1 MIDVKQIGKPKNG
14 GGGVS
19 VSSGGGYVG
28 GVAEEAKHAAKADKA
43 TFAEQAEYANR
54 SGYASRS
61 AYADLAYDLAEDSPA
76 TKRFLSRIADDV
88 AEGRITFQ
96 KGLEAAARSSFAAG
110 LEAAAES
117 LFSGGAVFGKDGF
130 ASGMTGYGAKIGA
143 DGNGEMRGLT
153 LWEWLQVPELRYN
166 RVEVYLGIR
175 WNTPGAG
182 IILECT
188 PDTAD
193 DGTPLATGTVRLKL
207 EDGEPGAVAVDDICM
222 GIYHFGDDRD
232 AAEDSD
238 DSQGNFA
245 FAGFATAYFRITGVS
260 GDNND
265 TFTYSLRPGFTV
277 HPQPQMHFSAYG
289 NFTNADRQASLY
301 QTRSYI
307 RMLIGQNTWETGPQ
321 NIRLQIGDLTNLS
334 VHNLTA
340 DGYGMYGTNVY
351 FTGTVTQLKPD
362 GTPVKTANDR
372 GEWQAGHYD
381 YYDRVSHNG
390 RLWLCVAEGG
400 ADGEPSEGN
409 ADWLLQVDKG
419 GDGAPGGTGAQ
430 GASVSWW
437 GEWKAGVHY
446 PYLAIVRYG
455 KAAYICTVA
464 EGTSESPAAYITD
477 ETGRR
482 LTTQYGA
489 RLLAADGGEGAP
501 WRVIT
506 LDGMTGPAGADGTPG
521 SDGQGLAVKPSVK
534 AHAYT
539 FDNLAGISKTEND
552 RFAVDDTS
560 DYQEANPLDG
570 TIYKGYA
577 GASYAT
583 YVNGPDRTWQVEKAA
598 AGDCCIDA
606 DTGHLW
612 SVQGDTWLDC
622 GKVQGPQG
630 NPGKDGEDGEDGRG
644 IASVTEYYLAS
655 ALSTGV
661 TRQTAGWGTAVPTI
675 TPERKYLWNYTRTV
689 YTDNTYTET
698 DPVIIGVYGQQGLQG
713 IQGCVLRVSEWAV
726 GTKYR
731 NDEAL
736 TEGTRYIDV
745 ALVRDANAALGW
757 IAYKCVETHT
767 SSADK
772 APGNTRYWEVF
783 GTQTTAIFTSLIIAK
798 NAKIT
803 FMQGNQ
809 LLIQKD
815 DGTVT
820 AGLSGSEEG
829 GAVRIW
835 AGKEVP
841 EGAPFRVDGKG
852 NLYASQ
858 AEIEGIIHSQ
868 LTYSAVK
875 RIVGLSSYTINPQEE
890 AFNTLFV
897 TPKTE
902 ATCRVTLPDANAY
915 EGMELNILQP
925 VISTMGFGDVY
936 LATANSGQKI
946 YYSGSTALING
957 VVVQTVSSILGG
969 GDNLKI
975 IPNVMIK
982 LIAVGGNWYVISGAL
997 TGE

>member
-1 MIDVKQIGKPKNG
+1 M
-14 GGGVS
+14 
-19 VSSGGGYVG
+19 
-28 GVAEEAKHAAKADKA
+28 
-43 TFAEQAEYANR
+43 
-54 SGYASRS
+54 
-61 AYADLAYDLAEDSPA
+61 
-76 TKRFLSRIADDV
+76 
-88 AEGRITFQ
+88 
-96 KGLEAAARSSFAAG
+96 
-110 LEAAAES
+110 
-117 LFSGGAVFGKDGF
+117 
-130 ASGMTGYGAKIGA
+130 
-143 DGNGEMRGLT
+143 
-153 LWEWLQVPELRYN
+153 
-166 RVEVYLGIR
+166 
-175 WNTPGAG
+175 
-182 IILECT
+182 
-188 PDTAD
+188 
-193 DGTPLATGTVRLKL
+193 
-207 EDGEPGAVAVDDICM
+207 
-222 GIYHFGDDRD
+222 
-232 AAEDSD
+232 
-238 DSQGNFA
+238 
-245 FAGFATAYFRITGVS
+245 
-260 GDNND
+260 
-265 TFTYSLRPGFTV
+265 
-277 HPQPQMHFSAYG
+277 
-289 NFTNADRQASLY
+289 
-301 QTRSYI
+301 
-307 RMLIGQNTWETGPQ
+307 
-321 NIRLQIGDLTNLS
+321 
-334 VHNLTA
+334 
-340 DGYGMYGTNVY
+340 
-351 FTGTVTQLKPD
+351 
-362 GTPVKTANDR
+362 
-372 GEWQAGHYD
+372 
-381 YYDRVSHNG
+381 
-390 RLWLCVAEGG
+390 
-400 ADGEPSEGN
+400 
-409 ADWLLQVDKG
+409 
-419 GDGAPGGTGAQ
+419 
-430 GASVSWW
+430 SWW

-482 LTTQYGA
+482 RTTQDGA

-622 GKVQGPQG
+622 GKIEGPQG
-630 NPGKDGEDGEDGRG
+630 EQGEKGDKGEQGDKGDKG
-644 IASVTEYYLAS
+644 DKGEQGDKGD
-655 ALSTGV
+655 TG
-661 TRQTAGWGTAVPTI
+661 P
-675 TPERKYLWNYTRTV
+675 
-689 YTDNTYTET
+689 
-698 DPVIIGVYGQQGLQG
+698 QGEQG
-713 IQGCVLRVSEWAV
+713 IQGCVLRPSEWALGV
-726 GTKYR
+726 EYR

-736 TEGTRYIDV
+736 TSGTRFIDV

-820 AGLSGSEEG
+820 AGLSGSAEG

-841 EGAPFRVDGKG
+841 DGAPFRVDELGR
-852 NLYASQ
+852 LYASQ
-858 AEIEGIIHSQ
+858 ADIEGIVHSR
-868 LTYSAVK
+868 LTYSSVK
-875 RIVGLSSYTINPQEE
+875 SISGLPSYTIDPQEE

-957 VVVQTVSSILGG
+957 VVVQTVSSILSG

-982 LIAVGGNWYVISGAL
+982 LIAVGVNWYVISGAL

>member
-1 MIDVKQIGKPKNG
+1 MIDIKIISKPKTSSS
-14 GGGVS
+14 GV
-19 VSSGGGYVG
+19 VTVSGGGYAG
-28 GVAEEAKHAAKADKA
+28 GVAKEAKHAAKADKA

-76 TKRFLSRIADDV
+76 AKRFLSRIADDV

-96 KGLEAAARSSFAAG
+96 KGLEAV
-110 LEAAAES
+110 AEG
-117 LFSGGAVFGKDGF
+117 LFSSGAVFGVDGF
-130 ASGMTGYGAKIGA
+130 ASGLTGFGAKIGA

-188 PDTAD
+188 PDTDA
-193 DGTPLATGTVRLKL
+193 DGTPLATGTARLKL
-207 EDGEPGAVAVDDICM
+207 EDGELGAVAVDDICM
-222 GIYHFGDDRD
+222 GIYHFGDARDD
-232 AAEDSD
+232 AADSD
-238 DSQGNFA
+238 DSRGNFA

-260 GDNND
+260 GEDNG

-277 HPQPQMHFSAYG
+277 HPQPQMHFSCYG
-289 NFTNADRQASLY
+289 NFTDTSRQASLY

-334 VHNLTA
+334 VHGLTA

-372 GEWQAGHYD
+372 GAWLQGTHYD
-381 YYDRVSHNG
+381 YYDRVSHDG

-400 ADGEPSEGN
+400 ASGEPSEGN

-437 GEWKAGVHY
+437 GEWQAGVHY

-506 LDGMTGPAGADGTPG
+506 LDGMKGPAGADGTPG

-539 FDNLAGISKTEND
+539 FVDLAGISKTEND

-560 DYQEANPLDG
+560 DYQEENPLDG

-583 YVNGPDRTWQVEKAA
+583 YINGPDRTWEVKKAA

-606 DTGHLW
+606 DTGHFW
-612 SVQGDTWLDC
+612 SVQGDTWVDC
-622 GKVQGPQG
+622 GKVEGPQG
-630 NPGKDGEDGEDGRG
+630 DKGEQGDKGDKGDKGE
-644 IASVTEYYLAS
+644 
-655 ALSTGV
+655 
-661 TRQTAGWGTAVPTI
+661 
-675 TPERKYLWNYTRTV
+675 
-689 YTDNTYTET
+689 
-698 DPVIIGVYGQQGLQG
+698 QGDKGDKGDKGDQGEQGEKGDKGEQG
-713 IQGCVLRVSEWAV
+713 IQGCVLRVSEWALGV
-726 GTKYR
+726 EYR

-736 TEGTRYIDV
+736 TSGTRFIDV
-745 ALVRDANAALGW
+745 ALVRDNNAALGW

-820 AGLSGSEEG
+820 AGLSGSAEG

-835 AGKEVP
+835 AGKDVP
-841 EGAPFRVDGKG
+841 DGAPFRVDELGR
-852 NLYASQ
+852 LYASQ
-858 AEIEGIIHSQ
+858 ADVEGIVHSR
-868 LTYSAVK
+868 LTYSSVK
-875 RIVGLSSYTINPQEE
+875 RIVGLSSYTIAPQTE

-897 TPKTE
+897 TPETE
-902 ATCRVTLPDANAY
+902 ATCRVTLPDATVY

-925 VISTMGFGDVY
+925 VKSRMELGDVI
-936 LATANSGQKI
+936 LTTADSNQSI
-946 YYSGSTALING
+946 YYSSSTALIDG
-957 VVVQTVSSILGG
+957 VVVQTVSSILN
-969 GDNLKI
+969 GDNNLKI

-982 LIAVGGNWYVISGAL
+982 LIAVGGHWYVISGAL